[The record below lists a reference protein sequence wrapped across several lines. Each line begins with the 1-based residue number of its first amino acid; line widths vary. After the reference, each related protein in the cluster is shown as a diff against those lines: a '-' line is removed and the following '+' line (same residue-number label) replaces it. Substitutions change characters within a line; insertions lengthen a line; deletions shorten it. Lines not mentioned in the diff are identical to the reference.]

1 MPRKRHWF
9 HVSHDINSDGEVWEL
24 TDKFGVSGL
33 RVWLELLSIADRN
46 EGRLPIDSE
55 ASIRQLSIKCNTTQ
69 RHLRGILEF
78 IQSRLWIVSDPSP
91 RIRNWAIYN
100 PSTEGKRAVESSPPT
115 SLPLPSLPKDAE
127 PTPSA
132 DFKKEKPKR
141 GLDPKIKEIADRI
154 YHSDPPRFARLIAWI
169 KDKEKRD
176 YPPEVIIE
184 TLAQFEAREKTTKV
198 KDWWPYIERIHTK
211 VYGQWNEAQ
220 AAKVKDSEN
229 KFVLNLVKATGGN
242 MS

>member
-78 IQSRLWIVSDPSP
+78 IQSCLWIVSDPSP
-91 RIRNWAIYN
+91 RVRNWAIYN
-100 PSTEGKRAVESSPPT
+100 PSWDSKKSSTLNRPILTKPNLTNLGKKKSAKAPFVLPDWIDSKVWEAYETMRKDIGHPLKDSSRTRLINGLAKLKAAGNDVDACLDRSTMNGWRGVFPEPSHNGRVSRIDEARART
-115 SLPLPSLPKDAE
+115 QAIL
-127 PTPSA
+127 
-132 DFKKEKPKR
+132 KR
-141 GLDPKIKEIADRI
+141 GLE
-154 YHSDPPRFARLIAWI
+154 
-169 KDKEKRD
+169 
-176 YPPEVIIE
+176 
-184 TLAQFEAREKTTKV
+184 
-198 KDWWPYIERIHTK
+198 
-211 VYGQWNEAQ
+211 
-220 AAKVKDSEN
+220 
-229 KFVLNLVKATGGN
+229 
-242 MS
+242 